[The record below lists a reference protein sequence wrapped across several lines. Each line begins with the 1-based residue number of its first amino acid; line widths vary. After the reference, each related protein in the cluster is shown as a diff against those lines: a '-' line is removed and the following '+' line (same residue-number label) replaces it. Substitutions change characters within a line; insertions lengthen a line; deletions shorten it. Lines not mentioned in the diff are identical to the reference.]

1 MGMRMILCDD
11 IRLGALCTENLGA
24 GLSRKWQDARTA
36 KFRTLIEHATEE
48 RAEYISLFGNI
59 FGQERVAEA
68 VLDGLFAMVK
78 TAAEVQVLLFLNGEE
93 YNRVNYRSDK
103 PENLHLICTETG
115 DMFVDDHVA
124 IRILKGNVELQL
136 DDNDAII
143 IRRTPQG
150 GYALNV
156 LEEEHMVPSFEPIG
170 FDDSQNKAFGYSVL
184 EWEMEEITDYLETE
198 EQEFTYHCEEVEL
211 RPSDDE
217 KKVCTLVDL
226 ISQDC
231 GPGSFLRIT
240 LSGTAMFGMIIN
252 VNALKEQLQK
262 RIFFAD
268 IFDNTVMDIDEDSF
282 ENDISLSSE
291 FVRLAMQDDSL
302 SETERNKMISFGWNA
317 LNGKEVSV
325 E

>member
-1 MGMRMILCDD
+1 MRMILCND
-11 IRLGALCTENLGA
+11 IRLGALCTENLSA
-24 GLSRKWQDARTA
+24 RLSRNWQDARTA

-48 RAEYISLFGNI
+48 KAEYISLFGNI

-68 VLDGLFAMVK
+68 VLDVLFTAAK
-78 TAAEVQVLLFLNGEE
+78 KAAEVQVLLFLNSEGYE
-93 YNRVNYRSDK
+93 RINYRNDK
-103 PENLHLICTETG
+103 PENLHLICTENG

-124 IRILKGNVELQL
+124 IRTMKGNVELQL
-136 DDNDAII
+136 DDNDTIM
-143 IRRTPQG
+143 IRKIAEDD
-150 GYALNV
+150 YALNV
-156 LEEEHMVPSFEPIG
+156 LDEEHTVPSFEPIG
-170 FDDSQNKAFGYSVL
+170 FDNSLNKAFGYSVL
-184 EWEMEEITDYLETE
+184 EWELEEITDYLETE
-198 EQEFTYHCEEVEL
+198 EQAFNYHSEEVEL

-217 KKVCTLVDL
+217 EKVRTLVDL

-231 GPGSFLRIT
+231 EPKSFLRIT
-240 LSGTAMFGMIIN
+240 LSGISMFGMSIN

-262 RIFFAD
+262 KIFFAD
-268 IFDNTVMDIDEDSF
+268 IFDNTVMDIDEASF

-317 LNGKEVSV
+317 LNGKEVSA